1 MGYECGCG
9 FGWSGARTSGGPAP
23 KDDGPCG
30 GTMRDTPTPTAE
42 VTPVGNSA
50 AESDEAADKGEED
63 DDVELGAT
71 GGTMRATTSRRR
83 AVRWLR

>member
-1 MGYECGCG
+1 
-9 FGWSGARTSGGPAP
+9 
-23 KDDGPCG
+23 
-30 GTMRDTPTPTAE
+30 MRDTAD
-42 VTPVGNSA
+42 VWNSA
-50 AESDEAADKGEED
+50 AESDSAADKGEDD